1 MSDTIRTS
9 ERVVA
14 GRNQDAETRLSQIA
28 REAPMPNAELCQN
41 LGLFM
46 PPRSLKRLMFLNHLY
61 CEALPVHGIIIQFG
75 VRWGRDL
82 AIFDSLRTI
91 YGPFNISRKIVGFD
105 TFEGFPSIDEKDGTD
120 PMLTVGGLTTVPDY
134 YSQISQ
140 IMALRQ
146 QLDPLPELK
155 RFEIRQGEGS
165 EQLKRYL
172 DEHPETIVALAYFD
186 FDLYE
191 PTKACL
197 ELLKPYVTKGSVLAF
212 DELGFFKSPG
222 ETIALR
228 EVYPLN
234 SIRIKRSPQFSGH
247 PSYFVVE

>member
-1 MSDTIRTS
+1 
-9 ERVVA
+9 
-14 GRNQDAETRLSQIA
+14 
-28 REAPMPNAELCQN
+28 
-41 LGLFM
+41 M

-91 YGPFNISRKIVGFD
+91 YEPFNISRKIVGFD

-120 PMLTVGGLTTVPDY
+120 PMLVVGGLMTAPDY
-134 YSQISQ
+134 YSRISE
-140 IMALRQ
+140 IMSLRQ

-155 RFEIRQGEGS
+155 RFEIRQGEGTK
-165 EQLKRYL
+165 QLKRYL

-212 DELGFFKSPG
+212 DELCFFKSPG

-234 SIRIKRSPQFSGH
+234 SIRVKRSPQFSGH
-247 PSYFVVE
+247 PSYFVIE